1 MEPAPLMT
9 ALEHIF
15 VPGHHKVPSPITPA
29 VKMGNLLFV
38 SGIPAFDRDGKL
50 AVGDFPAQMRQVMQ
64 NITEILTAAGTDW
77 AHVAKC
83 NILLTR
89 REDFETMNQMY
100 AEYFPDGK
108 YPARV
113 TSIVYSLP
121 RANFLLE
128 IECFALVP

>member
-1 MEPAPLMT
+1 MT
-9 ALEHIF
+9 ALERIH

-38 SGIPAFDRDGKL
+38 SGIPAFDGEGRL
-50 AVGDFPAQMRQVMQ
+50 AVGDFPAQMRQVMK
-64 NITEILTAAGTDW
+64 NITEILTQAGTDW
-77 AHVAKC
+77 AHVAKV

-89 REDFETMNQMY
+89 REDFEEMNRIY
-100 AEYFPDGK
+100 AEHFPDGQ

-113 TSIVYSLP
+113 TSVVYSLP
-121 RANFLLE
+121 RQNFLLE